1 MKFHRI
7 DCLLIAAAGCLPF
20 CNPHRFPPIAGFWGQ
35 WAAAVLF
42 AAWMLWRWWSRSRDD
57 QDAMPLPWP
66 ALAFFSLAALGMAQ
80 AVLGMPL
87 FRTGALV
94 PVFELL
100 LAGFVCAE
108 AARVRRPDEQN
119 GLLECFA
126 WGVLIA
132 LLLNAISI
140 VCAHLDLQVASPFNQ
155 LLAYAYGGREVG
167 LVGQSNHLGMLAVLA
182 WMGGAF
188 LHARGRLPTA
198 ALLLITAIASLVC
211 ASSSSRTALG
221 VFIALTALY
230 FVFAPDRADAE
241 AAEAPRRGRS
251 MFLASVLVFAAIQV
265 GWQFIPQA
273 WIGPETSVIRSSI
286 SGRQEMLRDALLV
299 GWRHPLLG
307 AGFGRYPGDRL
318 FELSTSLPY
327 PNADNA
333 HNLFGQMWA
342 EWGMPGVAI
351 VIATIVLVL
360 LALRRN
366 WRSGARRWEVLL
378 PTCWVAALLLHS
390 QVEYPLWFAHFLYPF
405 AWMLGLMPSAGATAR
420 LAGPRLGRG
429 AVVAVGGLLA
439 LLFVGAGI
447 DYRRSESLATRVLDQ
462 VQHDPRGVAKIPKA
476 EAMRIAEFT
485 LFPVSAEL
493 MQARALDIDPLF
505 ADAKLKMAMTSLKAL
520 PHPETMSRYLAFLV
534 MDGRQQQADEFLQMI
549 RRRSPTVATETEKM
563 LRGLAP
569 SNQFIAAFLA
579 ATASEPLSN
588 AAPGQAH

>member
-1 MKFHRI
+1 
-7 DCLLIAAAGCLPF
+7 
-20 CNPHRFPPIAGFWGQ
+20 
-35 WAAAVLF
+35 
-42 AAWMLWRWWSRSRDD
+42 
-57 QDAMPLPWP
+57 
-66 ALAFFSLAALGMAQ
+66 
-80 AVLGMPL
+80 
-87 FRTGALV
+87 
-94 PVFELL
+94 VFELL

-230 FVFAPDRADAE
+230 FVFAP
-241 AAEAPRRGRS
+241 
-251 MFLASVLVFAAIQV
+251 
-265 GWQFIPQA
+265 A